1 MTPPPQSPTE
11 LRKQRLDAEYAQLSA
26 QHEAAA
32 HQLRTTLN
40 AADKPAL
47 QAQVDRLEM
56 QLDAKWNEIEALAH
70 GGPAR
75 TVAGRQQQWEDSL
88 PQIDFKDAWLAFEAV
103 YTQHIHCETGGAAI
117 IVAPDSETMCAEL
130 FVRRLASWLRKK
142 PNSETAN
149 FRHEQFEILSH
160 NELTPGTFVSCLGSY
175 FDAPPIAEPDA
186 LARLADKMVG
196 GLTAGG
202 VLFVEARIFHDLFA
216 QGAFMTWLLERFWP
230 ALTASV
236 TRAAR
241 ERAFVKCI
249 LFLSIDQPLPATH
262 ATDARFCPLCDY
274 RPPQPRLAHL
284 PLTPWSEADIKA
296 WLVDYSGQPEWS
308 RQPKLDEMTRAI
320 FGSSRN
326 GQPDRALKR
335 IKDLLSQSWTA

>member
-1 MTPPPQSPTE
+1 MTPPPKSPTE
-11 LRKQRLDAEYAQLSA
+11 LRKQRLDAEYAQLEA
-26 QHEAAA
+26 QYGEASY
-32 HQLRTTLN
+32 QLRTTLN

-47 QAQVDRLEM
+47 QAQVDHLEM
-56 QLDAKWNEIEALAH
+56 QLDAKWNEREELARGAQAH
-70 GGPAR
+70 
-75 TVAGRQQQWEDSL
+75 TVAGRQQQCEDAL
-88 PQIDFKDAWLAFEAV
+88 PQIDFKDAWLTFEAV
-103 YTQHIHCETGGAAI
+103 YTQHIDCETGGAAI
-117 IVAPDSETMCAEL
+117 IVAPDSETMCADL
-130 FVRRLASWLRKK
+130 FVRRLVGWLRKK
-142 PNSETAN
+142 PNSETAA

-160 NELTPGTFVSCLGSY
+160 NELSPVTFVSSLGSY
-175 FDAPPIAEPDA
+175 FDAPPAAEPDA
-186 LARLADKMVG
+186 VARLADKMVG

-202 VLFVEARIFHDLFA
+202 VLFIEARIFHDLFA
-216 QGAFMTWLLERFWP
+216 QGAFMTWMLDRFWP
-230 ALTASV
+230 ALAVSV

-262 ATDARFCPLCDY
+262 AADPRLCPLCDY

-296 WLVDYSGQPEWS
+296 WLVDYSGKPEWT

-326 GQPDRALKR
+326 GQPDRVRNR
-335 IKDLLSQSWTA
+335 IRDLLG